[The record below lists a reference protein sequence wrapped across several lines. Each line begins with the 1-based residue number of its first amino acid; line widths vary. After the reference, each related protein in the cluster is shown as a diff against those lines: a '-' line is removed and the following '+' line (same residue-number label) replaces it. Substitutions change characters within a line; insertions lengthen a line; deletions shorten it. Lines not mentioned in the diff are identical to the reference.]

1 VVERQAVRR
10 PVSKSLANLEEHLRC
25 PYCGNENPGDHR
37 FCGMCG
43 RPLVETRAEP
53 TTTPVAREPE
63 PPTPAPAYTGGIFN
77 LGAPSDKGRDLDYL
91 LEDDEEHKSNTG
103 LIFLTIVALGLVVG
117 LGWLRWRNGSFPS
130 LKSLTS
136 SSQPKPAA
144 PTDSSAQPPTGSE
157 QPNPAPGSTAQPPAP
172 ATDVATQPSVAPANP
187 QATETTIPPAISNA
201 SPTPTA
207 TATPDATAAAAS
219 APPPT
224 HDSTSE
230 EIPDKSPAP
239 AAEAATPPP
248 APAKPKPAAK
258 AAPKPASK
266 VTDPVVIG
274 EHYLYGSQGFPQNC
288 ERGLRYVKPAADQ
301 SNPKAMITMGALY
314 ATGHCLSRDLPTAY
328 RFFALALRGDPE
340 NVALRQNTERVWKQ
354 MTAEER
360 KQAIRMTQ

>member
-1 VVERQAVRR
+1 M
-10 PVSKSLANLEEHLRC
+10 RC

-53 TTTPVAREPE
+53 PATPVARDPE
-63 PPTPAPAYTGGIFN
+63 PSAPAPAYTGGMFN

-91 LEDDEEHKSNTG
+91 LEDDEEHKSNAG
-103 LIFLTIVALGLVVG
+103 LILLTIVALALVVG
-117 LGWLRWRNGSFPS
+117 LGWLRWRNGGFPY

-136 SSQPKPAA
+136 SSQPKPAT
-144 PTDSSAQPPTGSE
+144 PTDSAAQPPANSE
-157 QPNPAPGSTAQPPAP
+157 QPNPAQGLAPQPPTPATDAASQPSATPAIPPAADTTTPPAGSTA
-172 ATDVATQPSVAPANP
+172 
-187 QATETTIPPAISNA
+187 
-201 SPTPTA
+201 SPTSSGAGSAPP
-207 TATPDATAAAAS
+207 PDPNAAAAS
-219 APPPT
+219 APPTT
-224 HDSTSE
+224 HESTNE
-230 EIPDKSPAP
+230 EAPDNSPP
-239 AAEAATPPP
+239 ATETATPPR
-248 APAKPKPAAK
+248 APAKPKPVAK
-258 AAPKPASK
+258 PAPKPASK
-266 VTDPVVIG
+266 PTDPVVIG

-288 ERGLRYVKPAADQ
+288 ERGLRYVKPAADH

-340 NVALRQNTERVWKQ
+340 NAALRQNTERVWGQ